1 MDFSSDYKARLR
13 SIWTEFL
20 TIRQIAGSSALWR
33 AANYLSG
40 KTSGGYG
47 GLDNDPFIKAILAQ
61 DRAADGLGP
70 AQAEEGAPA
79 AAARATYLQ
88 EPQAAWHKERL
99 SHPGLVR
106 GRRGPSRFGR
116 RPPRTGN

>member
-13 SIWTEFL
+13 RIWTEFL
-20 TIRQIAGSSALWR
+20 TIRQIAGRSALWR

-40 KTSGGYG
+40 KASGGYG

-70 AQAEEGAPA
+70 AQAEDGARA
-79 AAARATYLQ
+79 AAAGATYPQ
-88 EPQAAWHKERL
+88 EPQAAWHKDHL

-106 GRRGPSRFGR
+106 GSRGASYSSR
-116 RPPRTGN
+116 RPPRR